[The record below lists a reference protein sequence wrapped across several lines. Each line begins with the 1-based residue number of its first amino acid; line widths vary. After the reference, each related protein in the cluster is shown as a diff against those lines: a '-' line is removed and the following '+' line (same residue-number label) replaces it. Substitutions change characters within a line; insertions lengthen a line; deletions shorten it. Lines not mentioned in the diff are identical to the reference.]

1 MKVGFNMGVNP
12 VDYGQS
18 AVDEDDLTFAS
29 QMGATHVVLQSY
41 ADQGIVPGDE
51 RWEYD
56 DLLQLRKK
64 VEDAGLV
71 LEALENV
78 PLKFYEQ
85 IILGGP
91 DRARQIENMVY
102 TVRNIARAGIPIFG
116 YHWMPTLVW
125 RTSQTTRI
133 RSGAR
138 VTSFDLEEAI
148 KAPLLK
154 GRRYTED
161 EMWANLEDW
170 IKIIV
175 PVAEE
180 EGIRIGIHPCDP
192 PVEELEGI
200 PQLFRSFDAYKRL
213 IDIVDSPSNCIEF
226 CQGTFSE
233 MADAAGDGIYE
244 MIEYFGKRNKILYV
258 HFRNVSGTVPSFRE
272 EFINTGHVDMYR
284 AMQTYRKVGFE
295 GMFVDDHVPVVIGDS
310 NWGHRGRAFAN
321 GYIQALIDVVKADVV
336 DA

>member
-12 VDYGQS
+12 IDYGQS
-18 AVDEDDLTFAS
+18 AVDEDDLTFAA

-71 LEALENV
+71 LEALKNV

-91 DRARQIENMVY
+91 DRARQVENMVY

-200 PQLFRSFDAYKRL
+200 PQLFRSFAAYKRL
-213 IDIVDSPSNCIEF
+213 IDIVDSLRRTAS
-226 CQGTFSE
+226 SS
-233 MADAAGDGIYE
+233 A
-244 MIEYFGKRNKILYV
+244 
-258 HFRNVSGTVPSFRE
+258 
-272 EFINTGHVDMYR
+272 
-284 AMQTYRKVGFE
+284 
-295 GMFVDDHVPVVIGDS
+295 
-310 NWGHRGRAFAN
+310 RGRS
-321 GYIQALIDVVKADVV
+321 VKWPMLRVMASTR
-336 DA
+336 